1 MPPSRTKPVDS
12 YLHASAA
19 STVLATPVGSTII
32 ASVDTATEPPTESK
46 LKSEPD
52 AEAKS
57 KRRKVQAKTS
67 AARQTAP
74 PTPEGLTR
82 ILVPLGDSAPSL
94 LPATLSFPFPHAV
107 SHLSTVDPRFAG
119 MFTHLPCRPFHPP
132 LEAIDPFRTL
142 VTSIIGQQV
151 SWMAARAINNRFRAL
166 FGYGDGERY
175 GAEDGFPTPMMVSKA
190 EVAELKGVGLSTRKA
205 EYVISLSEHF
215 VSGELST
222 ELLRDGTD
230 EEIAKALIAVRG
242 IGQSGDGELDTR
254 IRTPSPEPKTQ
265 GVPPTP
271 ITPAPGH
278 KVKTGV
284 LHTPNIASTTSGL
297 PPPTP
302 QSPTKADE
310 VLEVP
315 AKELPPPAPEELLT
329 APTGHEH
336 WDSHRAAPLLEGLS
350 LEVLRARLAGKKV
363 KSWAKLYKG
372 GRAAEE
378 ETRLLGTVENKL
390 GMANWLRT
398 RATSGFGLAV
408 GFIVTE
414 DKAGPNSVFQ
424 KNIADTDVLIT
435 TPFHPAYLTAE
446 LFAKAKN
453 LKLCITAGVG
463 SDHID
468 LNAAN
473 EHKVTVAEVTGSN
486 VTSVAEHHAP
496 PRAQL
501 CAGARADRE
510 GRLERCVARS
520 SFDLEG
526 KVIGTVGAGRIGQR
540 VLKRLMPFDPKELL
554 YLTTTSLPLV
564 QAAEALGVRR
574 VADLGD
580 MVSNATSSPLY
591 NCPLHEKTKGLFN
604 KELISRMRHG
614 AWLVNTARG
623 AICVAEDVAE
633 ALASGQLNGYAG
645 DVWTSSEGPPMA
657 HDEESSGRRKWH
669 GPAHERYTLD
679 AQYRYATGAQDILR
693 RWFAGEKQESH
704 NLIVENGEY
713 ATKAYGDRKR

>member
-12 YLHASAA
+12 YLQSPPMLTRVTRARSGAKPVPVTVTPTSPSVASPRPKRRNASASAA

-242 IGQSGDGELDTR
+242 IGQWTVDMFLMFSLRRPDVLPVGDLGVQKGLLNWALAAHGALPKRAPREGKAADARKAKYSAAKKKQGSAIVIDKVDQSGDGELDTR

-363 KSWAKLYKG
+363 K
-372 GRAAEE
+372 
-378 ETRLLGTVENKL
+378 
-390 GMANWLRT
+390 
-398 RATSGFGLAV
+398 
-408 GFIVTE
+408 
-414 DKAGPNSVFQ
+414 
-424 KNIADTDVLIT
+424 
-435 TPFHPAYLTAE
+435 
-446 LFAKAKN
+446 
-453 LKLCITAGVG
+453 
-463 SDHID
+463 
-468 LNAAN
+468 
-473 EHKVTVAEVTGSN
+473 
-486 VTSVAEHHAP
+486 
-496 PRAQL
+496 
-501 CAGARADRE
+501 
-510 GRLERCVARS
+510 
-520 SFDLEG
+520 
-526 KVIGTVGAGRIGQR
+526 
-540 VLKRLMPFDPKELL
+540 
-554 YLTTTSLPLV
+554 
-564 QAAEALGVRR
+564 
-574 VADLGD
+574 
-580 MVSNATSSPLY
+580 
-591 NCPLHEKTKGLFN
+591 
-604 KELISRMRHG
+604 
-614 AWLVNTARG
+614 
-623 AICVAEDVAE
+623 
-633 ALASGQLNGYAG
+633 
-645 DVWTSSEGPPMA
+645 
-657 HDEESSGRRKWH
+657 
-669 GPAHERYTLD
+669 
-679 AQYRYATGAQDILR
+679 
-693 RWFAGEKQESH
+693 
-704 NLIVENGEY
+704 
-713 ATKAYGDRKR
+713 